1 LPLSFS
7 DPARGDAS
15 RALHR
20 EKSFRRARLQS
31 FINCVA
37 FKGHRNRGS
46 LVSTGIIE
54 LAVIHN
60 GDRDDVSLAVRRDLK
75 ESQGARSFAGFT
87 ARKLGLFVLNEN
99 QKETSQDDASRQP
112 AV

>member
-1 LPLSFS
+1 
-7 DPARGDAS
+7 
-15 RALHR
+15 LHR

-31 FINCVA
+31 FINRVA
-37 FKGHRNRGS
+37 FKGHGDRRS
-46 LVSTGIIE
+46 FVSAGIIK
-54 LAVIHN
+54 LAIVHN
-60 GDRDDVSLAVRRDLK
+60 GDRDYVSLAVRCDLE
-75 ESQGARSFAGFT
+75 ESERARSFAAFP